1 MKTNKNLML
10 LLAAGAA
17 YWYFAIYLKKK
28 KTGLPANRSDIVI
41 KEDLNAPLTP
51 TLIPVAPRLQP
62 LAYQSDVVA
71 ESNNVY
77 NVKYTLAGSRRM
89 GKVPNTI

>member
-1 MKTNKNLML
+1 MKNNKNLML

-28 KTGLPANRSDIVI
+28 KSGLPADRSDIVI

-51 TLIPVAPRLQP
+51 TLIPVTQRLQP
-62 LAYQSDVVA
+62 LAYQPDVVA

-77 NVKYTLAGSRRM
+77 NVKYTLAGYKKL

>member
-1 MKTNKNLML
+1 MKNNKNLML

-28 KTGLPANRSDIVI
+28 KSGLPADRSDIVI
-41 KEDLNAPLTP
+41 KEDLNASLTP
-51 TLIPVAPRLQP
+51 TLIPVTQRLQP
-62 LAYQSDVVA
+62 LAYQPDVVS

-77 NVKYTLAGSRRM
+77 NVKYTLAGSKRL